1 MLYQNVEKIG
11 SQRDLISVLTDDDVH
26 RFLDCIFQFSNLV
39 PSVCSMRLETGKG
52 RENDFRHCGALR
64 DSTPLELPPA
74 ARRDHIRLRSP

>member
-1 MLYQNVEKIG
+1 
-11 SQRDLISVLTDDDVH
+11 
-26 RFLDCIFQFSNLV
+26 
-39 PSVCSMRLETGKG
+39 MRLETGKG